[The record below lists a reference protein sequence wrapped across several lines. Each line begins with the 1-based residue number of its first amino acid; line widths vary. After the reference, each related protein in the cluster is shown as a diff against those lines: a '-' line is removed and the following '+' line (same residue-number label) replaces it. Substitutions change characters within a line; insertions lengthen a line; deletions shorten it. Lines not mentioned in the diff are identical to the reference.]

1 MRRERVGRGRGI
13 IESGSTW
20 LPVLVACLCAL
31 TLAGWR
37 PALRMVPSA
46 SVARPL
52 PSNALVDLNRTEPS
66 LAINPLQ
73 PLNVIL
79 AANPTY
85 ASNVLHRYPPAF
97 FSSFDG
103 GQTWRSTMVAMPLH
117 HETGA
122 DTSVAFD
129 RAGTAYLGL
138 VGEGYNSFCGRAAHT
153 AAILVARSEDGGRSL
168 HPPVVVDTNASGE
181 SNDKPYLTAWNAP
194 ATPRRVRHA
203 VVAIVWTRSLP
214 AEASQIM
221 IARSQDGGRTFTP
234 AQVVST
240 SAGPNLGALPAAG
253 PHGALYVA
261 WEVFARRSAYTPQR
275 IHIDVARSL
284 DGGATFSPPVALPAT
299 WDLPTMLPNG
309 RLRVFAM
316 PALAVD
322 PATGTV
328 YVAWAR
334 ARLAA
339 PGTYVG
345 MAADVVLSRSRDG
358 GVTWSTPVVLND
370 SPAGD
375 RFMPSLA
382 LLPGGA
388 LAAIFYDRRADDRAF
403 DVYLAGVR
411 DLGQRLAL
419 YPNRRLTQRSSPVT
433 QLYYIRPGSSCV
445 APGRFLGDYITVSA
459 DAATATFGATWADV
473 QPAPPWTLALRYSRL
488 PVTSALAGTPRLVSA
503 GEKAGATP

>member
-1 MRRERVGRGRGI
+1 MRREQGERRHGVLRYR
-13 IESGSTW
+13 SAW
-20 LPVLVACLCAL
+20 LPVLVVVLCAL
-31 TLAGWR
+31 ALEAPAR
-37 PALRMVPSA
+37 PMAQGAAAAL
-46 SVARPL
+46 PL
-52 PSNALVDLNRTEPS
+52 PSNVLVDVNRTEPS
-66 LAINPLQ
+66 LAINPRQ
-73 PLNVIL
+73 PLNVVL
-79 AANPTY
+79 ASNPNY
-85 ASNVLHRYPPAF
+85 ASNVLYRYPPGFF
-97 FSSFDG
+97 FSSDG
-103 GQTWRSTMVAMPLH
+103 GQIWRGAVVAMPPQYG
-117 HETGA
+117 TGA

-129 RAGTAYLGL
+129 SAGTAYLGM

-153 AAILVARSEDGGRSL
+153 AAILVAHSDDGGRSL
-168 HPPVVVDTNASGE
+168 SPPAVVDSNAAGE
-181 SNDKPYLTAWNAP
+181 SADKPYLTTWDVP
-194 ATPRRVRHA
+194 ATPHRAAHA

-221 IARSQDGGRTFTP
+221 IARSQDGGRTFAP
-234 AQVVST
+234 AQVIYT

-261 WEVFARRSAYTPQR
+261 WETFTKRSARTPKH
-275 IHIDVARSL
+275 IHIEVARSF
-284 DGGATFSPPVALPAT
+284 DGGVTFSHPVSLPST

-309 RLRVFAM
+309 NLRVFAM

-322 PATGTV
+322 AATGTV

-358 GVTWSTPVVLND
+358 GVTWSAPVALND

-382 LLPGGA
+382 LLPGGV
-388 LAAIFYDRRADDRAF
+388 LAAIFYDRRVDGRAF

-411 DLGQRLAL
+411 DFGSRLAL

-433 QLYYIRPGSSCV
+433 LLYYIRPGSSCV
-445 APGRFLGDYITVSA
+445 APGRFLGDYITLSA
-459 DAATATFGATWADV
+459 DVTTNTFGATWADM
-473 QPAPPWTLALRYSRL
+473 QPAPPWALALRYSRL
-488 PVTSALAGTPRLVSA
+488 PVSSALVGTPRLFPVDGSD
-503 GEKAGATP
+503 ATR